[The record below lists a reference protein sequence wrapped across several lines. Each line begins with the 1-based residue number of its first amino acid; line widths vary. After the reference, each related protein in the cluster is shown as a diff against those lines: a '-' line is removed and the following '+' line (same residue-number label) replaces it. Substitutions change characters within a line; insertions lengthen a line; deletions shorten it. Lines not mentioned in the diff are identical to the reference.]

1 MHFSL
6 EICFLSKKRREL
18 QRSHKFRLSQIK
30 YRENME
36 LLFLMQNR
44 KIFLIKFCFDYFN
57 FGTKE
62 KMLSLASTKGL
73 SMAAFTIFI
82 IVAL

>member
-1 MHFSL
+1 
-6 EICFLSKKRREL
+6 
-18 QRSHKFRLSQIK
+18 
-30 YRENME
+30 ME